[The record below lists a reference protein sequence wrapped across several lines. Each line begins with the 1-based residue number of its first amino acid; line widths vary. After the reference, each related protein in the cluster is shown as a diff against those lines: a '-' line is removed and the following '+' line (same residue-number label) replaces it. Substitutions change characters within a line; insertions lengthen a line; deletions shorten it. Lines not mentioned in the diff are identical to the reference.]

1 MANQG
6 KKRISISAGGGG
18 DEAGV
23 LSRVAQSP
31 AVRRTKQAASD
42 AAFVTK
48 KLLRSTG
55 KAAWIAGTTFLVLV
69 VPLIVA
75 MDREQQINELE
86 SQQASILGTPPPAL
100 QKS

>member
-1 MANQG
+1 MAKPA
-6 KKRISISAGGGG
+6 KKSFSLINGT
-18 DEAGV
+18 DEAGI
-23 LSRVAQSP
+23 LSNFSNSTV
-31 AVRRTKQAASD
+31 VRHTKQAAFD

-55 KAAWIAGTTFLVLV
+55 KSAWIAGTTFLVLV

-86 SQQASILGTPPPAL
+86 SQQASILGTPPLSPP
-100 QKS
+100 K